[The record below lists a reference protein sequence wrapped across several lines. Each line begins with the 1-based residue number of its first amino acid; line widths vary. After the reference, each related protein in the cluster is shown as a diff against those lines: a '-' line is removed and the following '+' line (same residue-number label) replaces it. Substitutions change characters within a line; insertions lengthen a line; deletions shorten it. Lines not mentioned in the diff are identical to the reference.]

1 MTDHKWGSTGKDN
14 EGSGY
19 TPQYARGAKAKFTPR
34 KNIKSFRDLDI
45 YRITMTCAI
54 AVEKEV
60 LGDMPDPHFIH
71 TEGMRNCALTTPL
84 MIAEAHGMRFDDHA
98 QALARLEKAMQGCNK
113 MVVYLELYA
122 ALSDDADITRIEE
135 LSKTYIEVRGK
146 TLRLSASWKKFAV
159 NK

>member
-1 MTDHKWGSTGKDN
+1 MTEHKWNSSGGESN
-14 EGSGY
+14 RSGY
-19 TPQYARGAKAKFTPR
+19 TPQFVRGAKAKFIPR

-45 YRITMTCAI
+45 YHIAMTSAI

-60 LGDMPDPHFIH
+60 LGDTPDPHFIH
-71 TEGMRNCALTTPL
+71 TEGMRNCALNTPL

-122 ALSDDADITRIEE
+122 ALSENANTVRIEE
-135 LSKTYIEVRGK
+135 LSKTYIDVRGK
-146 TLRLSASWKKFAV
+146 TLRLSMAWKKFAS